1 MNFKEMKKQF
11 TIFLL
16 FLFSSTYICAQNWIK
31 TNGPCND
38 EILKNVA
45 GEWIHWG
52 DPWYAKVSKQH
63 EQEIRNRVQLIHQ
76 FIYNLLPPSLPG
88 IDAAWGIHSADY
100 DFAQQSTIEHVT
112 PDQKRQKFYNG
123 VPLVQYTYSI
133 GFFEYSCGKYGDPN
147 FMRKGYPREDGASL
161 TVAVNTLN
169 KFLNRDYG
177 GTDGMQIDGRNI
189 KMRPPVIGTWK
200 GYTMYDT
207 DYGDFLILLHRDGIL
222 PYIPVTRKQYLELAI
237 NYFNK
242 FYDNML
248 AELDKSVKVAADM
261 GIKRDPADKEKWEKQ
276 KKEVVKYYE
285 DALTNATT
293 KGLLD
298 TPAIVMGFLN
308 PLTNYPIFISEAD
321 GGYMLVTENPKY
333 FRKDLPKYV
342 PQLFMFSISKMKWWF
357 TPKIDPIKILEE
369 KFPIEKLQAM
379 IDK

>member
-1 MNFKEMKKQF
+1 MKKQL
-11 TIFLL
+11 TILLL
-16 FLFSSTYICAQNWIK
+16 FLFSCTFIGAQIFIK

-38 EILKNVA
+38 ELLKNAA
-45 GEWIHWG
+45 GEWKHRG
-52 DPWYAKVSKQH
+52 DPWYAKVSKQQ
-63 EQEIRNRVQLIHQ
+63 EQEIRNRVQSIHQ

-100 DFAQQSTIEHVT
+100 EFAQQSTIERVT
-112 PDQKRQKFYNG
+112 TDQSRRKFYNG
-123 VPLVQYTYSI
+123 VPVVQYTYSI
-133 GFFEYSCGKYGDPN
+133 GFYEYSCGKHGDPN
-147 FMRKGYPREDGASL
+147 FMMKGYPREDAASL
-161 TVAVNTLN
+161 TVSVNTLN
-169 KFLNRDYG
+169 KYLGGDYG

-189 KMRPPVIGTWK
+189 KMMPRIIGTWK

-207 DYGDFLILLHRDGIL
+207 DHSDFSVLLHRDGIL
-222 PYIPVTRKQYLELAI
+222 PYIPVTKKQYLEAAI
-237 NYFNK
+237 SYFNK
-242 FYDNML
+242 LYEVML
-248 AELDKSVKVAADM
+248 AEWDKYAKSAADM
-261 GIKRDPADKEKWEKQ
+261 QIKPNPADREKLEKQ
-276 KKEVVKYYE
+276 KKEVGKYYE
-285 DALTNATT
+285 DALTNSTT

-308 PLTNYPIFISEAD
+308 PLTNYPIFSSEAN

-342 PQLFMFSISKMKWWF
+342 PQLIVFSISKMRWWF